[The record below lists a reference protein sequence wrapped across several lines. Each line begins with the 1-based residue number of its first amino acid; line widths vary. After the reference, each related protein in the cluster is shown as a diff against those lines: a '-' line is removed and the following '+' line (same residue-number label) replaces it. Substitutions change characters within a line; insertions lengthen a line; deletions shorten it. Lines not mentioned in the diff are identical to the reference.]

1 MSFEGL
7 LNQTCTIQA
16 STVGHDDVGG
26 IEDDWAALY
35 TDISCRV
42 AQLSSQER
50 LMLGREGETA
60 THRIYLL
67 PTATGVTVRN
77 RAISGGST
85 FDIVSAEESRGS
97 AAVHHYELVVA
108 LRR

>member
-1 MSFEGL
+1 MSFESH
-7 LNQTCTIQA
+7 LNQACTIQV
-16 STVGHDDVGG
+16 STVTHDDVGG
-26 IEDDWAALY
+26 IEDSWAALH
-35 TDISCRV
+35 TSIPCRV

-77 RAISGGST
+77 RAISGGAT
-85 FDIVSAEESRGS
+85 YDIVSAEESRG
-97 AAVHHYELVVA
+97 AASVHHYELIGA